1 MIDGGVRQAF
11 ENGVGYAVWA
21 RGTVV
26 FAVFEVEED
35 FRCVD
40 GVGEPV
46 WWCGFDVE
54 IRVEMFCGVFEQ
66 TG

>member
-1 MIDGGVRQAF
+1 MTDGGVRQAF

-21 RGTVV
+21 WGTVV

-46 WWCGFDVE
+46 WFRC
-54 IRVEMFCGVFEQ
+54 
-66 TG
+66 